1 MRVIEGR
8 VRGFAKEGDAVVETA
23 QGLVFAPFGM
33 PGERVRLEDVHKE
46 GKVLR
51 ARHLR
56 VIEAS
61 ADRVTPACVHV
72 ARCGGCPLMH
82 ASAEAQRLAKLALVE
97 RALTRVPRRSNVEI
111 RFTTAETVLG
121 YRQRAR
127 FAWKRTGQGI
137 ALGFRA
143 RRREIVVDIDRCVVL
158 RPELERAWAIVRKEL
173 APHLPGSGELQ
184 LAIGNE
190 TLAVIGIETE
200 DAPSRALFQVLEK
213 LVEERA
219 IAGASVRAGGA
230 SIATRMGD
238 PRQVSAD
245 AEGRPILGEAFG
257 FNQAH
262 AEINASL
269 GRRALELA
277 EPKDARVLELYAGHG
292 NLTLGLA
299 ARASFVCAVE
309 LNSGA
314 TSALAANLEMHEL
327 TSRVRVIT
335 GDATRHVSPAR
346 GEAPWDV
353 VVLDPPRTGAKEAM
367 GAIADARPERVVY
380 VSCDPATLGRDL
392 EMLGRAGYELDVA
405 EAFDMFP
412 QTAHVETVARMRRV

>member
-1 MRVIEGR
+1 M
-8 VRGFAKEGDAVVETA
+8 RGFAKEGDAVVETA
-23 QGLVFAPFGM
+23 QGLVFAPFGL
-33 PGERVRLEDVHKE
+33 PGERVRLEEVHKA

-61 ADRVTPACVHV
+61 VDRVTPTCAHV
-72 ARCGGCPLMH
+72 VRCGGCPWMH
-82 ASAEAQRLAKLALVE
+82 ASAEAQGRAKLAFVE
-97 RALTRVPRRSNVEI
+97 RALARVPGRSNVEI
-111 RFTTAETVLG
+111 RFTKAEAMLE

-127 FAWKRTGQGI
+127 FAWKRTGRGVV
-137 ALGFRA
+137 LGFRA
-143 RRREIVVDIDRCVVL
+143 RRREVIADIDRCEVL
-158 RPELERAWAIVRKEL
+158 RPELDRAWTLVRREL

-184 LAIGNE
+184 LALGHAN
-190 TLAVIGIETE
+190 LAVIGITTE
-200 DAPSRALFQVLEK
+200 DVPSRALYQVLEEM
-213 LVEERA
+213 VQERA

-230 SIATRMGD
+230 SVATTMGD

-245 AEGRPILGEAFG
+245 VEGRSMFG
-257 FNQAH
+257 DAFNQAH
-262 AEINASL
+262 AEVNASL

-277 EPKDARVLELYAGHG
+277 EPNDARVLELFAGHG

-299 ARASFVCAVE
+299 ARARFVRAVE
-309 LNSGA
+309 LNSAA
-314 TSALAANLEMHEL
+314 TSALAVNLEKHEL
-327 TSRVRVIT
+327 ASRAQVIT
-335 GDATRHVSPAR
+335 GDATRFIGVAR

-367 GAIADARPERVVY
+367 AAIAEVRPERVVY

-392 EMLGRAGYELDVA
+392 EALGHAGYQLDAA

-412 QTAHVETVARMRRV
+412 QTAHVETLARMRRNEFSK